1 MQPMMDKDAP
11 KSLGDPAAREARR
24 LQLREPHM
32 AALAEFARRLRTSYP
47 GRQVPD
53 FDPWDGGVQARVLY
67 LLEAPGGRAVDSGFV
82 SRNNPDESAKNFFE
96 LNIKAG
102 IPRRLTVIWNA
113 VPWYIGTGTKI
124 RAASK
129 ADVYAGQPP
138 LLELLCLLAR
148 LEVVVFVGRAAEH
161 AGEWL
166 KRERPELMYFSC
178 PHPSPQNLNTVPAN
192 RQKILQVLHKVAERL
207 DTP

>member
-1 MQPMMDKDAP
+1 MAP
-11 KSLGDPAAREARR
+11 
-24 LQLREPHM
+24 
-32 AALAEFARRLRTSYP
+32 LAEFARRLRLSHP
-47 GRQVPD
+47 DRLIPD
-53 FDPWDGGVQARVLY
+53 FDPWDGGATARVLY
-67 LLEAPGGRAVDSGFV
+67 LLEAPGGRAAGSGFV
-82 SRNNPDESAKNFFE
+82 SRNNPDESAKNFFK

-102 IPRRLTVIWNA
+102 IPRQLTVIWNA

-124 RAASK
+124 RAATK
-129 ADVYAGQPP
+129 GDVHEAQPA

-161 AGEWL
+161 AGDWL

-207 DTP
+207 AVSFDAP